1 MIGFRCEFITTNLDH
16 LFKSTNIIL
25 PIKSVTTIVTSEDVF
40 YSKTYILV
48 IAVYLVSKS
57 KLFASVTY

>member
-1 MIGFRCEFITTNLDH
+1 M
-16 LFKSTNIIL
+16 IL
-25 PIKSVTTIVTSEDVF
+25 PIKSVATIVTSEVDF

-57 KLFASVTY
+57 KHFASVTY